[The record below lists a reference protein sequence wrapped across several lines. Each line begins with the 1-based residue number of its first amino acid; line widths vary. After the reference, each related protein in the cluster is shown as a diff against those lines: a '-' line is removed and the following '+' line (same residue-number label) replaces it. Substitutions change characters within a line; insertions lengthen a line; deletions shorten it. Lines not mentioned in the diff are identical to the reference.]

1 MLLAICGLAACLTG
15 VMLVRH
21 VGGAVDEALPEWEL
35 VRLATRGGLLRVSS
49 EESAVE
55 DGAEGRKT
63 ASAPAVE
70 KKKADDFCPT

>member
-15 VMLVRH
+15 AMLVRH

-35 VRLATRGGLLRVSS
+35 VRAATRGRLLRASS
-49 EESAVE
+49 EESAAE
-55 DGAEGRKT
+55 DGAGAKKT
-63 ASAPAVE
+63 TSAPAVE